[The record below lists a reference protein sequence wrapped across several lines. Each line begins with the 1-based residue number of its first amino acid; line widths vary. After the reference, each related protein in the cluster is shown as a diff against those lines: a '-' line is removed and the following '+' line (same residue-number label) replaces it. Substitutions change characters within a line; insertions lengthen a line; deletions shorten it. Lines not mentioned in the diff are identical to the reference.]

1 MAVDRIARAL
11 ALQQNPSVKVDEL
24 EAEVEALKKEVEELK
39 KKLNTD
45 YGTLG
50 TTTLARFRLR

>member
-11 ALQQNPSVKVDEL
+11 ALQQNPSAKVDAL
-24 EAEVEALKKEVEELK
+24 ETEVEALKKEVEELK
-39 KKLNTD
+39 KKLITQ

-50 TTTLARFRLR
+50 TTTLANFRLK